1 MKNRMV
7 LRLALAAIV
16 FAGCVEEKE
25 DKSLTSGGIADVAYI
40 SLKVKT
46 EKNEARSSGENA
58 GMNESDLKTLY
69 LITFD
74 ETEKVVGIPKT
85 TEYYTKIE
93 DAASKPDAI
102 KISAA
107 SEKLLVI
114 ANPGDELLDVIENI
128 NDRTTFPTIN
138 AAVKG
143 VTMAEITDNVNAIT
157 RGFTMINSGDESN
170 KQAGEKITDPL
181 ISLVGKIQVVSK
193 DLQEE
198 DAIKE
203 AEDDNN
209 RVDVKIERLASKVE
223 LKLKEDNNDKIVVEP
238 TGATFT
244 FKNWAID
251 VMNST
256 FYPFA
261 DKTLLT
267 VIHSSGGSYVSNFY
281 TKDPNFTNATGIVNA
296 AVNETTYEPELVAP
310 YTWMAAAT
318 GTCCIENTMDANDQI
333 FENATRVVI
342 KGVYYPENHVGTGD
356 WFSFAGKTYANFDKL
371 KEAYN
376 AIDVGP
382 NLKAACEKMYVSI
395 RAYADKN
402 SGVDLIGTSFKTL
415 EVSDLAQ
422 IKNGGEV
429 LKDGK
434 NPIIRWY
441 QGGLCYYYYEIR
453 HDNDTDEHMAFGKY
467 GVVRNNWYKLTLG
480 SVKGAGTPW
489 FPDVDKPGP
498 GDPDPGDPIDTS
510 TGYLGITVDVAQWI
524 VWENEIDI

>member
-1 MKNRMV
+1 M
-7 LRLALAAIV
+7 
-16 FAGCVEEKE
+16 
-25 DKSLTSGGIADVAYI
+25 
-40 SLKVKT
+40 
-46 EKNEARSSGENA
+46 
-58 GMNESDLKTLY
+58 
-69 LITFD
+69 
-74 ETEKVVGIPKT
+74 
-85 TEYYTKIE
+85 
-93 DAASKPDAI
+93 
-102 KISAA
+102 
-107 SEKLLVI
+107 
-114 ANPGDELLDVIENI
+114 LDVIENI

-318 GTCCIENTMDANDQI
+318 
-333 FENATRVVI
+333 R
-342 KGVYYPENHVGTGD
+342 
-356 WFSFAGKTYANFDKL
+356 
-371 KEAYN
+371 
-376 AIDVGP
+376 
-382 NLKAACEKMYVSI
+382 NL
-395 RAYADKN
+395 
-402 SGVDLIGTSFKTL
+402 L
-415 EVSDLAQ
+415 
-422 IKNGGEV
+422 
-429 LKDGK
+429 
-434 NPIIRWY
+434 
-441 QGGLCYYYYEIR
+441 
-453 HDNDTDEHMAFGKY
+453 H
-467 GVVRNNWYKLTLG
+467 
-480 SVKGAGTPW
+480 
-489 FPDVDKPGP
+489 
-498 GDPDPGDPIDTS
+498 
-510 TGYLGITVDVAQWI
+510 
-524 VWENEIDI
+524 

>member
-1 MKNRMV
+1 MWLTFLSK
-7 LRLALAAIV
+7 LRQ
-16 FAGCVEEKE
+16 K
-25 DKSLTSGGIADVAYI
+25 
-40 SLKVKT
+40 KT
-46 EKNEARSSGENA
+46 RARSSGENA

-238 TGATFT
+238 TGAILHFE
-244 FKNWAID
+244 K
-251 VMNST
+251 
-256 FYPFA
+256 
-261 DKTLLT
+261 LGRLT
-267 VIHSSGGSYVSNFY
+267 
-281 TKDPNFTNATGIVNA
+281 
-296 AVNETTYEPELVAP
+296 
-310 YTWMAAAT
+310 
-318 GTCCIENTMDANDQI
+318 
-333 FENATRVVI
+333 
-342 KGVYYPENHVGTGD
+342 
-356 WFSFAGKTYANFDKL
+356 
-371 KEAYN
+371 
-376 AIDVGP
+376 
-382 NLKAACEKMYVSI
+382 
-395 RAYADKN
+395 
-402 SGVDLIGTSFKTL
+402 
-415 EVSDLAQ
+415 
-422 IKNGGEV
+422 
-429 LKDGK
+429 
-434 NPIIRWY
+434 
-441 QGGLCYYYYEIR
+441 
-453 HDNDTDEHMAFGKY
+453 
-467 GVVRNNWYKLTLG
+467 
-480 SVKGAGTPW
+480 
-489 FPDVDKPGP
+489 
-498 GDPDPGDPIDTS
+498 
-510 TGYLGITVDVAQWI
+510 
-524 VWENEIDI
+524 